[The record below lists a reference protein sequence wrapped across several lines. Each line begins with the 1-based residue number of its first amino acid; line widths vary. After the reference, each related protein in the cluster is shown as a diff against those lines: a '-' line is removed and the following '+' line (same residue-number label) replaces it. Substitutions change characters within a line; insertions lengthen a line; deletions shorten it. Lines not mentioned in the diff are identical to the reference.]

1 MVGGVVE
8 ETGFRSQESGV
19 RIWQMEERGQGIR
32 AFMNCELLSSFLPL
46 RTAFCLLPTAYCV

>member
-1 MVGGVVE
+1 
-8 ETGFRSQESGV
+8 
-19 RIWQMEERGQGIR
+19 MEERGQGIR